1 MDDMIQ
7 FNLQRFLK
15 LVRWTLV
22 HDRRYYR
29 KHFLQVLVMGTLM
42 MTVFGVY
49 MGNEHHKDGYETC
62 VFVVIF
68 SILAS
73 TVMGAGYMFL
83 SMDGKHDRQTLLMLP
98 ASNLEK
104 YVMRYATWILML
116 PLTVAAFLI
125 ADGVQYVV
133 NVMLGHEWVQT
144 VTGFIAE
151 IDYNH
156 LFGPNPRRT
165 LLALFMLLLWIHSMY
180 AVGATLFRSLKHNWL
195 LTSVVLIAGYLLLIC
210 FVKWTTLNCFWW
222 NNHGMFSLLFLCLTV
237 LNFWLSY
244 WLFCRQQVKGR
255 FVNV

>member
-1 MDDMIQ
+1 MIQ
-7 FNLQRFLK
+7 FNLQRFAK
-15 LVRWTLV
+15 LARWTLV
-22 HDRRYYR
+22 RDRRYYR

-42 MTVFGVY
+42 MMMFGVY
-49 MGNEHHKDGYETC
+49 MGNDPHNGYDTC
-62 VFVVIF
+62 VFVVVF
-68 SILAS
+68 SVLAS

-125 ADGVQYVV
+125 ADSVQYVV

-151 IDYNH
+151 IDYNYQ
-156 LFGPNPRRT
+156 FGPNPRRT
-165 LLALFMLLLWIHSMY
+165 LLALFMLLLWIHSVY

-210 FVKWTTLNCFWW
+210 FVKWTTLNCYWW
-222 NNHGMFSLLFLCLTV
+222 NNHGMFNLLFLCLTV

>member
-1 MDDMIQ
+1 MIQ
-7 FNLQRFLK
+7 FNLQRFLQ

-22 HDRRYYR
+22 RDRRYYR
-29 KHFLQVLVMGTLM
+29 KHFLQVLVMGALM

-49 MGNEHHKDGYETC
+49 MEKDLPHDGYDTC
-62 VFVVIF
+62 AFVVIF

-73 TVMGAGYMFL
+73 TVTGAGYMFL

-104 YVMRYATWILML
+104 YVIRYATWILML

-125 ADGVQYVV
+125 ADGAQYAL

-151 IDYNH
+151 IDYKRH
-156 LFGPNPRRT
+156 FLGLYPRRG
-165 LLALFMLLLWIHSMY
+165 LLALFMLLLWIHSLY
-180 AVGATLFRSLKHNWL
+180 AVGATLFRSLKHNWV

-210 FVKWTTLNCFWW
+210 FVTWTTLNCFWW
-222 NNHGMFSLLFLCLTV
+222 NNHGMFNLLFLCLTV

-244 WLFCRQQVKGR
+244 RLFCRQQVKGR

>member
-1 MDDMIQ
+1 M
-7 FNLQRFLK
+7 
-15 LVRWTLV
+15 
-22 HDRRYYR
+22 
-29 KHFLQVLVMGTLM
+29 LVMGTLM

-49 MGNEHHKDGYETC
+49 MEKDLPHDGYDTC
-62 VFVVIF
+62 AFVVIF

-73 TVMGAGYMFL
+73 TIMGAGYMFL

-222 NNHGMFSLLFLCLTV
+222 NNHGMFNLLFLCLTV

>member
-1 MDDMIQ
+1 MIQ
-7 FNLQRFLK
+7 FNLQRFAK
-15 LVRWTLV
+15 LARWTLV
-22 HDRRYYR
+22 RDRRYYR

-49 MGNEHHKDGYETC
+49 MGNDPHNGYDTC
-62 VFVVIF
+62 VFVVIV

-83 SMDGKHDRQTLLMLP
+83 SMDGRYDRQTLLMLP

-116 PLTVAAFLI
+116 PLSVAAFMI

-156 LFGPNPRRT
+156 LFGQQPRRT
-165 LLALFMLLLWIHSMY
+165 LLALFMLMLWIHSMY
-180 AVGATLFRSLKHNWL
+180 AVGATLFRSAKYSWI

-210 FVKWTTLNCFWW
+210 FVTWTTLNCFWW
-222 NNHGMFSLLFLCLTV
+222 NNHGMFNLLFLCLTV

-244 WLFCRQQVKGR
+244 RLFCRQQVKGR

>member
-1 MDDMIQ
+1 MIQ

-15 LVRWTLV
+15 LARWTLV
-22 HDRRYYR
+22 RDRRYYR

-42 MTVFGVY
+42 MMMFGVY
-49 MGNEHHKDGYETC
+49 MGNDPHNGYDTC
-62 VFVVIF
+62 VFVVVF
-68 SILAS
+68 SVLAS

-125 ADGVQYVV
+125 ADSVQYVV

-151 IDYNH
+151 IDYNYQ
-156 LFGPNPRRT
+156 FGPNPRRT
-165 LLALFMLLLWIHSMY
+165 LLALFMLLLWIHSVY

-210 FVKWTTLNCFWW
+210 FVKWTTLNCYWW
-222 NNHGMFSLLFLCLTV
+222 NNHGMFNLLFLCLTV

>member
-1 MDDMIQ
+1 MIQ
-7 FNLQRFLK
+7 FNIQRFLK
-15 LVRWTLV
+15 LARWTLV
-22 HDRRYYR
+22 RDRRYYR

-42 MTVFGVY
+42 MMMFGVY
-49 MGNEHHKDGYETC
+49 MGNDPHNGYDTC
-62 VFVVIF
+62 VFVVVF
-68 SILAS
+68 SVLAS

-125 ADGVQYVV
+125 ADSVQYVV

-151 IDYNH
+151 IDYNYQ
-156 LFGPNPRRT
+156 FGPNPRRT
-165 LLALFMLLLWIHSMY
+165 LLALFMLLLWIHSVY

-210 FVKWTTLNCFWW
+210 FVKWTTLNCYWW
-222 NNHGMFSLLFLCLTV
+222 NNHGMFNLLFLCLTV